1 MVDHV
6 SFDECALCHGMQTD
20 ACYEPYG
27 DNIIGGIGGV
37 LFAPDGKPFH
47 FFSQRL
53 SQELVAA
60 LHPGCR
66 KTTIYECEFFA
77 LSCALLIWGS
87 LVSNAVVV
95 YTDNNAVRD
104 AMTSCHTTNV
114 VAKRVLV
121 TTLSL
126 ECDLQLTPWYARVS
140 TDSNLADSPSRL
152 VIEPLL
158 RMGAKQSD
166 ACAEG
171 CWNAMVTRVDSWGD
185 DRAT

>member
-1 MVDHV
+1 M
-6 SFDECALCHGMQTD
+6 SFDECAMCHGIQTD

-37 LFAPDGKPFH
+37 LFAPDGKPLH

-60 LHPGCR
+60 LNSGCR

-104 AMTSCHTTNV
+104 AMISCHTTNV
-114 VAKRVLV
+114 VAKKVLV

-185 DRAT
+185 DRVT